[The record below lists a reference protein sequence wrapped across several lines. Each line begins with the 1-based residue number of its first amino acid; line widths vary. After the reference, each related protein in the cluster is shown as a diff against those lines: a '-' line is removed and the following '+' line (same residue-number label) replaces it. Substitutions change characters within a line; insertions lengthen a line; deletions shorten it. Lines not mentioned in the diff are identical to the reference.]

1 MAFRDMMPLLK
12 ASTAAASGG
21 VLGDEYRMAT
31 HGSLPAVIG
40 YLCRSKPLRYELP
53 GMILD
58 RIEAL
63 VKHIV
68 LILLCEME
76 A

>member
-12 ASTAAASGG
+12 ASTAAAAGG

-58 RIEAL
+58 RIDAL
-63 VKHIV
+63 AADVC
-68 LILLCEME
+68 LILL
-76 A
+76 